1 MSAIKVNASME
12 REMLIKGF
20 SIFSSCCHFD
30 EGMGAIYAILVE
42 GHQRNISVK
51 LF

>member
-1 MSAIKVNASME
+1 MSFKDFSILAVAAIFSVELN
-12 REMLIKGF
+12 GF
-20 SIFSSCCHFD
+20 SNF
-30 EGMGAIYAILVE
+30 VE